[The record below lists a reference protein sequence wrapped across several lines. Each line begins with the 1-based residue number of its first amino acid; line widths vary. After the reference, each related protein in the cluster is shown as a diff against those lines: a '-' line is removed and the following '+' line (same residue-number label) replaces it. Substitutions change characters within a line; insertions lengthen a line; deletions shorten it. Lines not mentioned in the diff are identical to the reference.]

1 MQNLQGNKENDS
13 FSCKKKKRN
22 RDTNITE
29 MLIALVLCFSRD
41 TISLKVTILLEY
53 ILPQEIFCRESI
65 S

>member
-13 FSCKKKKRN
+13 FLYKKKKRN

-29 MLIALVLCFSRD
+29 MLIALVFCISRD
-41 TISLKVTILLEY
+41 TISLKVTVLEY
-53 ILPQEIFCRESI
+53 ILPQEIFYRESI